1 MQLFLFDSVTTSVVV
16 ETIIGLSKETFEDAR
31 DAEDAMCKLDRVR
44 FYGRELEV
52 EFARGDRKTPNQMRT
67 KDRPYNNRHDDYDR
81 RHRNRSGSRSP
92 RRRRSRSRSPNGQ
105 ERLSRSRSMSRS
117 QSYDR
122 RRRGSRRESKSGSR
136 SFSKERRH

>member
-52 EFARGDRKTPNQMRT
+52 EFARGDRK
-67 KDRPYNNRHDDYDR
+67 
-81 RHRNRSGSRSP
+81 S
-92 RRRRSRSRSPNGQ
+92 
-105 ERLSRSRSMSRS
+105 
-117 QSYDR
+117 
-122 RRRGSRRESKSGSR
+122 ESEIAFYAYKKS
-136 SFSKERRH
+136 FNCHCTCCVFAYV